1 MEKLFYKPE
10 HAWVGDLIPYWED
23 GIFYGFYLHDPRI
36 KDKEYAE
43 ETTWHL
49 VTTKDFVNL
58 EYKGEAIERGGDDK
72 PNKNIYT
79 GSVIKDKDGIY
90 HAFYTAFNAD
100 IKINGKSVQSVMQA
114 TGTDPL
120 HLETMEDFLF
130 VADGVRYEEFDWRDP
145 YVFWNE
151 EEGCY
156 YMLLAARQKDGGL
169 MKSHS
174 MLRICM

>member
-1 MEKLFYKPE
+1 MKELIRAKCFMEERVTMEKLFYKPE

-130 VADGVRYEEFDWRDP
+130 VADGVRYEEFDWIRA
-145 YVFWNE
+145 N
-151 EEGCY
+151 
-156 YMLLAARQKDGGL
+156 L
-169 MKSHS
+169 
-174 MLRICM
+174 